1 METGEKK
8 ILWTVLCIDLA
19 FFVIELVSGW
29 LANSMGLIADSF
41 DMLTDGLIYALA
53 LFAVG
58 SSVIR
63 KKRVARFAGIFQIIL
78 AIIGFI
84 EIVRRF
90 IGAEAMPE
98 FQTMVLISAI
108 TLIANTICLSL
119 LQKNQN
125 KDAHIQASIILTHND
140 VIINSGVI
148 IAGILVHYLNS
159 NYPDLIIGAVIFVV
173 VLRGAFKMLRL
184 SK

>member
-1 METGEKK
+1 MDKSEKK
-8 ILWTVLCIDLA
+8 LLWTILWIDLA
-19 FFVIELVSGW
+19 FFVIELVSGC

-41 DMLTDGLIYALA
+41 DMLTDGLIYGLA

-58 SSVIR
+58 SSMVR
-63 KKRVARFAGIFQIIL
+63 KKRVALFAGYFQIIL
-78 AIIGFI
+78 AVIGFV

-90 IGAEAMPE
+90 VGAEEMPE
-98 FQTMVLISAI
+98 FQTMVFISAI
-108 TLIANTICLSL
+108 TLIANAICLSL
-119 LQKNQN
+119 LQKSQN
-125 KDAHIQASIILTHND
+125 KEAHIQASIILTHND

-159 NYPDLIIGAVIFVV
+159 NYPDLIIGAIIFVI